1 MQVEPQQWHDNFIE
15 WEEWVYQHRHLRWK
29 LERARLCHCNF
40 LAKYFFYFWGF
51 FRVRNQRL
59 RAAWAFAS
67 RDRDVLLKWST
78 LIAFRMFRNI
88 MRRERAIQRATLR
101 HWHAEI
107 RSNAAKYQITLSQLM
122 VCCLS
127 TYYFYCVDVTHNF
140 SVWPRTLQLSPSP

>member
-40 LAKYFFYFWGF
+40 LAKYFFYFWRF

-127 TYYFYCVDVTHNF
+127 TYYFHCVDVTHNF